1 LKNESGESLSQLTV
15 TWPGDQLVME
25 ELQPGESAE
34 LQIRPSAEGEVL
46 FSAMQGGER
55 CEGVLV
61 GYVSPGLGGE
71 SLDVAFF
78 GGCQFKAAE
87 R

>member
-1 LKNESGESLSQLTV
+1 MQ
-15 TWPGDQLVME
+15 
-25 ELQPGESAE
+25 ELGPGESAE

-55 CEGVLV
+55 CEGVLI
-61 GYVSPGLGGE
+61 GYVSPSLGGE
-71 SLDVAFF
+71 TDVAFF
-78 GGCQFKAAE
+78 GGCEFKAAE